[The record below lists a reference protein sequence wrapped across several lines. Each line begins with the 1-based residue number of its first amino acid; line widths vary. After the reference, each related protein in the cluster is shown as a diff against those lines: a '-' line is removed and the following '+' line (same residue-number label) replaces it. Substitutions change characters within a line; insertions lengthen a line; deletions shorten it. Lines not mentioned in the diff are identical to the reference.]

1 MSTETQN
8 TETQAQ
14 SAIVANYDKN
24 VDVRDF
30 KFNFKKDELG
40 NKRASVEL
48 KLPVPSVEG
57 IIQILTDGG
66 KGLELLQDCVAD
78 VIASQARSIV
88 NDKEDI
94 SQENFPFAQVL
105 WDAIANLPKAE
116 RRGGGISKELW
127 EAFAKDYVEVMPAV
141 TGKSVEAIG
150 NAAKIYLN
158 KFNAVKTNKPVLRLL
173 KDQLALYLVN
183 SPNAETY
190 TDCVEFLDNKAKT
203 LVEMDEASLLANL

>member
-1 MSTETQN
+1 MSENQTEI
-8 TETQAQ
+8 
-14 SAIVANYDKN
+14 SANFDNK

-57 IIQILTDGG
+57 IITILQAGG
-66 KGLELLQDCVAD
+66 KGLELLLDSVAD

-94 SQENFPFAQVL
+94 SQDTFPTEQLL
-105 WDAIANLPKAE
+105 WDFIANLPKAE

-127 EAFAKDYVEVMPAV
+127 EAFALDYTAVMPSV
-141 TGKSVEAIG
+141 TGKSIEAVG

-158 KFNAVKTNKPVLRLL
+158 KFNAVKTNKPVLKLL
-173 KDQLALYLVN
+173 KDQLSLYLVN
-183 SPNAETY
+183 STSAENF
-190 TDCVEFLDNKAKT
+190 TDCVEFLLNKADT
-203 LVEMDEASLLANL
+203 LLAMDDAALLSNL

>member
-1 MSTETQN
+1 MSENQTEINANFDN
-8 TETQAQ
+8 T
-14 SAIVANYDKN
+14 

-57 IIQILTDGG
+57 IIAILQGGG
-66 KGLELLQDCVAD
+66 KGLELLLDSVAD

-94 SQENFPFAQVL
+94 AQDSFPTSQIL
-105 WDAIANLPKAE
+105 WDFIANLPKAE

-127 EAFAKDYVEVMPAV
+127 ESFALDYTAVMPAV
-141 TGKSVEAIG
+141 TGKSIEAVG

-158 KFNAVKTNKPVLRLL
+158 KFNAVKTNKPVLKLL
-173 KDQLALYLVN
+173 KDQLSLYLVN
-183 SPNAETY
+183 STQAENF
-190 TDCVEFLDNKAKT
+190 TDCVEFLLNKADT
-203 LVEMDEASLLANL
+203 LLAMDDAALLSNL